1 MNEKHEAYGRNARH
15 FASEHVSNSRL
26 YVIFKEDLF
35 FYRDKHEGIKSGI
48 EGDKTQENEGLNYVG
63 ALKKILFF
71 SKEAQ
76 VNHKFWMLKR

>member
-26 YVIFKEDLF
+26 YAIFKEDLI
-35 FYRDKHEGIKSGI
+35 FYRDKHERTKSGI

-63 ALKKILFF
+63 GLNKNSYLFQKKLKSITNF
-71 SKEAQ
+71 EC
-76 VNHKFWMLKR
+76 